1 VTRATGWDP
10 IEADWWAQTAAALTA
25 SGKPWPDGAILAD
38 LRWWAARCRVDGA
51 QRPGRPTL
59 AQRWGVTAY
68 KAAEMMRCED
78 VWGDPSFPSAA
89 DRQNVSSSSA
99 VRRQF
104 DNGSTP
110 TTADVSADSQQRVGS
125 SSAVRQPT
133 RVYTAQSTD
142 TDHRTQGDPPTGTE
156 PTSRPPD
163 GSTDP
168 SGTLPL
174 PVVTP
179 AIPAGPAD
187 AERRADVCREANP
200 SAPSASVASSASAP
214 RGGRAAP
221 GGASGI
227 PDDVLAAYAELDPER
242 AASIRAGGHVGI
254 ASALAKAASKPTPRG
269 GGVGS
274 ERLAARLRY
283 IARNPGDP
291 TVRAWRE
298 RTGGE
303 VSQVLRGSNGW
314 TVPIDARV
322 DDLAASGRAV
332 VAAPPKPA
340 APIPAPPRSTA
351 REDFEGMVIRFS
363 RTACTAWLERT
374 GRYPVPGA
382 LPPESRHVLAAVGG
396 WEALAEAAGGDPAE
410 AVALLMRAWDARGG
424 TE

>member
-1 VTRATGWDP
+1 
-10 IEADWWAQTAAALTA
+10 
-25 SGKPWPDGAILAD
+25 
-38 LRWWAARCRVDGA
+38 
-51 QRPGRPTL
+51 
-59 AQRWGVTAY
+59 
-68 KAAEMMRCED
+68 M
-78 VWGDPSFPSAA
+78 
-89 DRQNVSSSSA
+89 
-99 VRRQF
+99 
-104 DNGSTP
+104 
-110 TTADVSADSQQRVGS
+110 
-125 SSAVRQPT
+125 
-133 RVYTAQSTD
+133 
-142 TDHRTQGDPPTGTE
+142 
-156 PTSRPPD
+156 
-163 GSTDP
+163 
-168 SGTLPL
+168 
-174 PVVTP
+174 
-179 AIPAGPAD
+179 
-187 AERRADVCREANP
+187 CREANP
-200 SAPSASVASSASAP
+200 SAPSASVASNASAP
-214 RGGRAAP
+214 GRAKRPSRA
-221 GGASGI
+221 ASETV
-227 PDDVLAAYAELDPER
+227 PEDVLAAYAELDPER

-254 ASALAKAASKPTPRG
+254 AAALAKAASKPTPRG